1 MKQTLITRIFNHIL
15 VILGFA
21 STVSCGP
28 DIVCMYGTPTMDFEV
43 SGKAVNED
51 SAPVAGIKVSCYTDS
66 RPDAPSVIT
75 AEDGS
80 FNISG
85 TAINAVL
92 KFEDIDGPEN
102 GGEFE
107 EKIEIINVEQV
118 QRGDGNWYMGKYES
132 KGVVI
137 KMEKK

>member
-1 MKQTLITRIFNHIL
+1 MKQTLITKVFNHIL

-21 STVSCGP
+21 GTVSCEP
-28 DIVCMYGTPTMDFEV
+28 EVICMYGVPTMDFEV
-43 SGKAVNED
+43 SGKVVNKD
-51 SAPVAGIKVSCYTDS
+51 SAPVAGIKVSCYTDTS
-66 RPDAPSVIT
+66 PDAPSAIT

-107 EKIEIINVEQV
+107 EKIEEIKVNQV
-118 QRGDGNWYMGKYES
+118 QKGDGNWYMGKYEA
-132 KGVVI
+132 KDVVI
-137 KMEKK
+137 EMKEK